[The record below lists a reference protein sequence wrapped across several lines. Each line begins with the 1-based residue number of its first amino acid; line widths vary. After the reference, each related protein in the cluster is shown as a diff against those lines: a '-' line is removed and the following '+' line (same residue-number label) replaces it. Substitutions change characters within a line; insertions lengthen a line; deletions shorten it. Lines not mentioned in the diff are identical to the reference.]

1 MSGNLLI
8 LGAVEI
14 FFGTIAPS
22 RKISHFSY
30 VHFLG
35 LLIST
40 VQLNHTFKT
49 AKILVN
55 ELKPNKRPGFL
66 ALHLA
71 GWNEFHFL
79 LINTKCVYFS
89 FLADGCYTKKLVI
102 ARKKMIFSTQGLPL
116 LLVRLWYGC
125 RSFICLML
133 VTSLIIGLSVFVLVT
148 TGLASSDHGTAM

>member
-14 FFGTIAPS
+14 FFGTMAPS

-102 ARKKMIFSTQGLPL
+102 ARKK
-116 LLVRLWYGC
+116 
-125 RSFICLML
+125 
-133 VTSLIIGLSVFVLVT
+133 
-148 TGLASSDHGTAM
+148 